1 MRSTFAGLELARR
14 ALESQQIALDTTGH
28 NISNANTTG
37 YTRQVVNLQATLPD
51 SIPGMG
57 HYLSVGT
64 GVTVQSIE
72 RARDIFIDRQFR
84 WENSKHEYWAAR
96 ENTLAKI
103 EGLLNEPSDNS
114 LSNDLSQFWNAW
126 SDLSKNP
133 ENLGARSV
141 VLERAATLVD
151 TFHHIDQ
158 QITELQKSLDS
169 SVRVQIGQINMYA
182 KQIQELNLQIK
193 KVQVSGDN
201 PNDLL
206 DKRDALVDELSKLVN
221 VRVVESR
228 DPTFTDR
235 EVNVFKLYIGNDKTA
250 NQILVDDTKSY
261 QLETPAAA
269 GADGEPFAEVKWGA
283 GHPLAGASVD
293 LGEGSGELQASILL
307 RGSGFDYD
315 TANGDTKANAHLA
328 YLREQYNELARGI
341 AEAVNAIHRTGINK
355 DNNSGLDF
363 FDTGAEPVTAAN
375 IKVNVDLIND
385 PWQIATGKNTFGD
398 GEIAKAINS
407 LSSGWTGLTGLALT
421 KTDGKTIL
429 IDPNTGDETSD
440 PSIGRSVV
448 WASATDTPLLDPDT
462 GDPIL
467 IDPATGD
474 VTTDTAIGKPVVWAP
489 LPPLSASSFGD
500 YYGAALAELGVD
512 VQQATRM
519 KEGQAVLVT
528 HMYNQRESVV
538 GVNMDEEITNLV
550 KFQKSYTAA
559 ARIVTMLDS
568 MLDTI
573 VNGMGVTR

>member
-1 MRSTFAGLELARR
+1 MRSTFSGLELARR

-28 NISNANTTG
+28 NIANANTKG
-37 YTRQVVNLQATLPD
+37 YTRQVVNLQATLSD
-51 SIPGMG
+51 RIPGMG
-57 HYLSVGT
+57 NYLSIGT
-64 GVTVQSIE
+64 GVTVKSIE

-84 WENSKHEYWAAR
+84 WENSKYSYWAAR
-96 ENTLAKI
+96 ENTLMKI

-114 LSNDLSQFWNAW
+114 LSNDLTQFWNAW
-126 SDLSKNP
+126 SVLANNP

-141 VLERAATLVD
+141 ILERAATLAD
-151 TFHHIDQ
+151 TLHHIDQ

-169 SVRVQIGQINMYA
+169 SVRVQVGQINNYA
-182 KQIQELNLQIK
+182 KQIQELNHQIK

-206 DKRDALVDELSKLVN
+206 DQRDALVDELSKLVN

-228 DPTFTDR
+228 DPNFTDR
-235 EVNVFKLYIGNDKTA
+235 EVNIFKLYIGNEKATD
-250 NQILVDDTKSY
+250 QILVDDTKAY
-261 QLETPAAA
+261 QLATPEAA

-283 GHPLAGASVD
+283 GHPLAGASVN
-293 LGEGSGELQASILL
+293 LGEGSGELHSSILL

-315 TANGDTKANAHLA
+315 TANGDTKATAHLA
-328 YLREQYNELARGI
+328 YLRDQYNQLAKGI
-341 AEAVNAIHRTGINK
+341 AEAVNAIHKTGIDR

-363 FDTGAEPVTAAN
+363 FDTSVGTITAAN
-375 IKVNVDLIND
+375 IKVNAALISD
-385 PWQIATGKNTFGD
+385 PWKIATGKVTKDENGNPVGAYGN
-398 GEIAKAINS
+398 GEVAKAISS
-407 LSSGWTGLTGLALT
+407 LSTGWTGLAGLTDPVTGAPIT
-421 KTDGKTIL
+421 
-429 IDPNTGDETSD
+429 
-440 PSIGRSVV
+440 
-448 WASATDTPLLDPDT
+448 TPP
-462 GDPIL
+462 P
-467 IDPATGD
+467 
-474 VTTDTAIGKPVVWAP
+474 
-489 LPPLSASSFGD
+489 PPLSAASIGD

-512 VQQATRM
+512 AQQATRM

-573 VNGMGVTR
+573 VNGMGITR